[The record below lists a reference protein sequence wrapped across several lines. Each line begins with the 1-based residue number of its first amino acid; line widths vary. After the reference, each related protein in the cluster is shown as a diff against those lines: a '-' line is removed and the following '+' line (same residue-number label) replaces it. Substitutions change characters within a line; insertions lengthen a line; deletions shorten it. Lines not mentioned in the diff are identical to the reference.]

1 MIEAT
6 KGPTLPKQSLREWVL
21 QQRRSARSA
30 EAVDRFSEVLKALD
44 ALTQNKPVRSVVC
57 EGRSPQAHR
66 RGVPGALGR
75 QPAATTSSTS
85 SRGDA

>member
-1 MIEAT
+1 MIEVT

-44 ALTQNKPVRSVVC
+44 GLARQQQGQSAKVPPPGEELP
-57 EGRSPQAHR
+57 PP
-66 RGVPGALGR
+66 PGATPEL
-75 QPAATTSSTS
+75 AAEQ
-85 SRGDA
+85 